1 MNIYNNLKVFLTQKQ
16 RYFFS
21 ILVVLMA
28 ASAFLEILGIGSI
41 PIFVAAVLDYEF
53 LKSSIDKYQLTS
65 LSFVLKMDQDYLLF
79 VMSICLLGLFIFK
92 NLFLMLIHY
101 LQSYFAFKIV
111 TSNSSKVFKKYIFN
125 NYSFYANRNSAS
137 LIKNIVS
144 EINISSSFL
153 SSILFLF
160 RELLIFSLICIL
172 LLLNSPSSFLYIS
185 FIFIFFLIIFYL
197 TFKNKVSESGKKFYK
212 SRDQLVFTIQQSLG
226 FIKEVILLN
235 KRELFYEK
243 FKKNLYET
251 EYQNVFMSIINKV
264 PRLFFEIIAVLIC
277 LLIVNYFFKSSRN
290 DMLPLL
296 TLYGVSLI
304 RLIPSYTQISQ
315 SIMNIRYYKISFDF
329 ICNELK
335 IKDIIDESKIIEN
348 NNSELNYKI
357 NKNII
362 IEDLSFSYEANKII
376 LNNINFKFQTGQAI
390 GIMGA
395 SGSGKTTLG
404 DLFLGLYHPNK
415 GRILFDGINISNYPV
430 EWKKIVGYVPQDVFI
445 LDSDIKCNIASEFDE
460 KKINFDK
467 LNEAIKFSNC
477 NEFINELPNGIDT
490 KVGENGIKLSG
501 GQKQRIGI
509 ARALY
514 NRPKIVLFDEATSAL
529 DVKNESEIIK
539 SIISLKENKTLIC
552 ISHKLSNLKN
562 MDKIIIIKKGKI
574 DKIVEAK
581 DINSYIEQINFN

>member
-1 MNIYNNLKVFLTQKQ
+1 MKTYNNLKIFLSKKQ
-16 RYFFS
+16 SYAFLV
-21 ILVVLMA
+21 LVVLMA
-28 ASAFLEILGIGSI
+28 SSAFFEILGIGSI
-41 PIFVAAVLDYEF
+41 PIFVAVVLDYEF
-53 LKSSIDKYQLTS
+53 LRSSIDKYELSS
-65 LSFVLKMDQDYLLF
+65 LNFVLNMDQEYLLF
-79 VMSICLLGLFIFK
+79 VMSIFLLGIFIFK

-101 LQSYFAFKIV
+101 LQSYFSFKVI
-111 TSNSSKVFKKYIFN
+111 TSNSTRVFKKYIFS
-125 NYSFYANRNSAS
+125 NYSFYSNRNSAS

-172 LLLNSPSSFLYIS
+172 LLLNSPESFFYIS

-197 TFKNKVSESGKKFYK
+197 SFKNKVTKSGQRFYK
-212 SRDQLVFTIQQSLG
+212 ARDQLVFTIQQSLG

-235 KRELFYEK
+235 KRDLFYRK
-243 FKKNLYET
+243 FEKNLFQT

-277 LLIVNYFFKSSRN
+277 LLIVNYFFKNSRDN
-290 DMLPLL
+290 MLPLL

-335 IKDIIDESKIIEN
+335 IKETTDEKKTISKN
-348 NNSELNYKI
+348 DYKFTY
-357 NKNII
+357 NKNKKIKI
-362 IEDLSFSYEANKII
+362 KDLSFGYEENKTI
-376 LNNINFKFQTGQAI
+376 LNNLNFEFETGQAI
-390 GIMGA
+390 GIMGD
-395 SGSGKTTLG
+395 SGSGKTTFG
-404 DLFLGLYHPNK
+404 DLFLGLYHPNEGK
-415 GRILFDGINISNYPV
+415 IFFDGINIGDFPL
-430 EWKKIVGYVPQDVFI
+430 EWRKILGYVPQDVFI
-445 LDSDIKCNIASEFDE
+445 LDSDIKCNIASEFE
-460 KKINFDK
+460 VEKINLDK

-477 NEFINELPNGIDT
+477 DEFINELPNGIDT

-501 GQKQRIGI
+501 GQRQRIGI

-514 NRPKIVLFDEATSAL
+514 NRPKIILFDEATSAL
-529 DVKNESEIIK
+529 DVNNEREIIK

-562 MDKIIIIKKGKI
+562 MDKIIIMKKGEI
-574 DKIVEAK
+574 DKIVEAEH
-581 DINSYIEQINFN
+581 IHSYIENVSLD